1 MKKKMEKA
9 DLTEKNTL
17 FWDFP
22 GGPVLQTWCFHYRG
36 DPFHPTLRSLTP
48 HGTAKKT
55 NRKTVVS
62 WSFLASF
69 LFSFYYLRK
78 Y

>member
-48 HGTAKKT
+48 HGTAKKQT
-55 NRKTVVS
+55 GKRWFHGLS
-62 WSFLASF
+62 WHHFCF
-69 LFSFYYLRK
+69 LFIT
-78 Y
+78 